1 MVSHK
6 VIEPSRL
13 SQAHMNEVSTIY
25 QVYHD
30 QLRHTSSKEA
40 AEATKNYCLSSAHV
54 KTEDKLASYE
64 FLYMNDFFQELDEAL
79 STTQDNSEVP
89 LLYQILLTRYSKPLT
104 NEDLE
109 WLQTL
114 SFSHPSLR
122 CLHLFTLVY
131 AYYDS
136 KQYTGLD
143 KYVDECYDALL
154 HVNEPLFYYY
164 MKLRFDELLFQHY
177 WKTNNILLAKKY
189 IYKVLNTDLSPRKQ
203 SGMNH
208 NLALCHLYEDYDL
221 SIGYAYA
228 GLSIARENQ
237 LNKVITSI
245 QNYTIPFISAFHKRT
260 LNITTP
266 DPVETAHLAIANND
280 RNTAESIL
288 SKLSVLTPFQE
299 SYLGLAREDRIM
311 LKRAHNRFIQEYG
324 DHFFAQ
330 LPLYYLE
337 RIHHTNQEE

>member
-1 MVSHK
+1 MVRHK

-13 SQAHMNEVSTIY
+13 SEAQMNEVSTIY
-25 QVYHD
+25 QIYHD
-30 QLRHTSSKEA
+30 QLRHTSSKKA
-40 AEATKNYCLSSAHV
+40 AKATMHYCLSGAHV
-54 KTEDKLASYE
+54 KTEDQLASYE
-64 FLYMNDFFQELDEAL
+64 FLYMNDYFWELDTAL
-79 STTQDNSEVP
+79 STQHDGSEIP
-89 LLYQILLTRYSKPLT
+89 LLYRVLLTRYSKPLT
-104 NEDLE
+104 TEDLK

-114 SFSHPSLR
+114 SFSHPSLK

-131 AYYDS
+131 AYYDI

-177 WKTNNILLAKKY
+177 WKTNNLLLAKKY
-189 IYKVLNTDLSPRKQ
+189 IYKVLNTDLSPRKL
-203 SGMNH
+203 SSMNH

-221 SIGYAYA
+221 AIGYACT
-228 GLSIARENQ
+228 GLGIARENN
-237 LNKVITSI
+237 LVKAIKSI

-260 LNITTP
+260 QNITTP
-266 DPVETAHLAIANND
+266 DKVEMAHLAIAKGD
-280 RNTAESIL
+280 SKTGEAIL
-288 SKLSVLTPFQE
+288 SRLSSLTPFQE
-299 SYLGLAREDRIM
+299 CYLGLATSDRAM
-311 LKRAHNRFIQEYG
+311 LNRAHNRFIKEYG

-337 RIHHTNQEE
+337 RINNN